1 MKPGTLKPC
10 LLVASPAL
18 TCPEFS
24 HTVVLLVDHR
34 EDGSLGFVINRTGP
48 LAFEDV
54 LKQVGLKAS
63 RKHRA
68 AVLSGGPVSP
78 ETGWL
83 VFDPADGLIDDEAD
97 GIIHVSK
104 HIGVSANMSVLERI
118 AAGTGPSRRAMML
131 GYAGWGA
138 GQLDEEIREGSWI
151 TMDLDPAMIFEV
163 PVEQRWARAFAA
175 IGIDPAQMMMS
186 AEVAEA

>member
-1 MKPGTLKPC
+1 
-10 LLVASPAL
+10 
-18 TCPEFS
+18 
-24 HTVVLLVDHR
+24 
-34 EDGSLGFVINRTGP
+34 
-48 LAFEDV
+48 
-54 LKQVGLKAS
+54 
-63 RKHRA
+63 
-68 AVLSGGPVSP
+68 
-78 ETGWL
+78 
-83 VFDPADGLIDDEAD
+83 
-97 GIIHVSK
+97 
-104 HIGVSANMSVLERI
+104 
-118 AAGTGPSRRAMML
+118 ML